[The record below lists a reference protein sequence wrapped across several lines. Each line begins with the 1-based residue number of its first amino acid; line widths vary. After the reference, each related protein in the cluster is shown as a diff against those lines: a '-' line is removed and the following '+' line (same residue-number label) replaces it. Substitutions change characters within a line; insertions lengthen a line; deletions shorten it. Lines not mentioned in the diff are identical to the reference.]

1 METTMS
7 VSAAALAA
15 RGPEAAKLATV
26 TKRCAAGL
34 ASTASAI
41 EALSST
47 PIANKTRAARSG
59 AAAASSSAAAASSS
73 AADAAASDLAAT
85 GDGQPAAV
93 SKPVGTSSGKNRAI
107 SVKENEQPKKKQKE
121 DKFAIPD
128 RRLQELLSRQVPE
141 SRPSSARDRARRQG
155 E

>member
-1 METTMS
+1 MS

-15 RGPEAAKLATV
+15 RDPEAAKLATV

-59 AAAASSSAAAASSS
+59 AAAASSS